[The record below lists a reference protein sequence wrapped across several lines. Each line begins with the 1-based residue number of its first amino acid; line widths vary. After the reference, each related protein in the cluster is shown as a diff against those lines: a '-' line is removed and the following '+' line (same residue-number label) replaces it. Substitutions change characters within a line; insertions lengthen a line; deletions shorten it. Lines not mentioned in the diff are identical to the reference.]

1 VTMSRYCPRI
11 PFEGLRNTAK
21 FLRLHR
27 VPVEIRMQVLPIV
40 GAREGVKNEDT
51 LQMSSR

>member
-1 VTMSRYCPRI
+1 MSRYYPRI

-27 VPVEIRMQVLPIV
+27 IPVEIQMEDFPNA

-51 LQMSSR
+51 QQMTSR